1 MDTVRLNLPED
12 RSEVPVSS
20 LERETQVYQ
29 PYSLPYSGVFNYV
42 LVSDNKGDYISQ
54 ASQYQLVPST
64 NQMSLMHLGQG
75 PFVLVSDKQT

>member
-20 LERETQVYQ
+20 LEREKQVYQ
-29 PYSLPYSGVFNYV
+29 LHSLPYSGVFNYV
-42 LVSDNKGDYISQ
+42 LVSDNRHNKGDYISQ

-64 NQMSLMHLGQG
+64 NQISLVHLGQG
-75 PFVLVSDKQT
+75 RG